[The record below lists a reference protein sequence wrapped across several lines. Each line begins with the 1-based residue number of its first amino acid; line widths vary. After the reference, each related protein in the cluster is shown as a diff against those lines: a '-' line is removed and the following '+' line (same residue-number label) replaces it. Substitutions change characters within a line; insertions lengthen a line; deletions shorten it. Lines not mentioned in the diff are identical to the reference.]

1 MSTTMTIAIFA
12 AIVGSAM
19 IGGIFFAFSNFIMK
33 ALQRVPSPEGM
44 LAMQTINVTV
54 LNRGFLGV
62 FMGTALICL
71 ILAVIAVAE
80 WEMARSPYLLGGAV
94 AYIGGTW
101 FVTVLGNVPL
111 NNKLAGADREDPESM
126 KVWAHYLERWTT
138 LNSHRAGAAVCASTL
153 FFIGLTSPG

>member
-1 MSTTMTIAIFA
+1 MSTAVTIAIFA
-12 AIVGSAM
+12 AIVGSAL

-33 ALQRVPSPEGM
+33 ALQRVPSPEGL

-71 ILAVIAVAE
+71 ILAVISIAE
-80 WEMARSPYLLGGAV
+80 WDLARSPYLLGGAV

-101 FVTVLGNVPL
+101 LVTVLGNVPL
-111 NNKLAGADREDPESM
+111 NNKLAELDRENPEALE
-126 KVWAHYLERWTT
+126 VWADYLERWTR
-138 LNSHRAGAAVCASTL
+138 LNSQRAGAAMCASTL
-153 FFIGLTSPG
+153 FFIGSTIPG